1 MPASGEPSSL
11 VTDPVELLTGL
22 LDFFEDVTLRKIEGL
37 SEYQLRHATVPSG
50 WTPLGMVK
58 HLAGVERFWI
68 RHVFIGQ
75 HLDFG
80 DPAAEWHVE
89 DTDSRDSIVSFYRD
103 ERANTRRALAG
114 ASVGAPAQRSI
125 LAAGGPPPTLG
136 WVLCHLVQQAARHA
150 GHLDIVRELIDGS
163 VGND

>member
-68 RHVFIGQ
+68 RHVFIV
-75 HLDFG
+75 
-80 DPAAEWHVE
+80 W
-89 DTDSRDSIVSFYRD
+89 
-103 ERANTRRALAG
+103 
-114 ASVGAPAQRSI
+114 
-125 LAAGGPPPTLG
+125 TLT
-136 WVLCHLVQQAARHA
+136 
-150 GHLDIVRELIDGS
+150 
-163 VGND
+163 